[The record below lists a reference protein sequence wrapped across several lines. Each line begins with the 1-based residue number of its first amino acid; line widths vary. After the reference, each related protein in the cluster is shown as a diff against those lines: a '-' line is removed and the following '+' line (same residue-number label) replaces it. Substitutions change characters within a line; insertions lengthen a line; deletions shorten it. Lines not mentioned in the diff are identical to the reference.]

1 MEWLSDAGMKAMLS
15 TSNPAILAMLSAGGP
30 PNAPAPAER
39 PPIDISTL
47 DAAGRLL
54 QLKKYV
60 ERTLIKHYIFIHT
73 HPV

>member
-1 MEWLSDAGMKAMLS
+1 
-15 TSNPAILAMLSAGGP
+15 MLSAGGP

-60 ERTLIKHYIFIHT
+60 ERTLIKHCIFIHT
-73 HPV
+73 GIQFDTSATRRLGLVYRAPGSRVS